1 MKNSKL
7 IALIC
12 LLGIFFTS
20 CEKEPK
26 SEWKDF
32 FDFTNEDI
40 IGTYVYSN
48 VSNAFDQVE
57 GTGRHACPD
66 AQINIKALNDN
77 PNWVEFS
84 VNCPA
89 VSFSRS
95 FEGLATPNED
105 DHMIHMSTGYIHY
118 NGKILAYNVT
128 AYVLKNEKQEIRL
141 HGFAAKNTYEEVAD
155 EETGLTSYVQTDGEY
170 YYFDVIKN

>member
-20 CEKEPK
+20 CDKEPK
-26 SEWKDF
+26 NEWKDF
-32 FDFTNEDI
+32 YDFTNEDI

-48 VSNAFDQVE
+48 VSDAFDQVE

-66 AQINIKALNDN
+66 AQVSIRALNDN
-77 PNWVEFS
+77 SNWVEFS

-89 VSFSRS
+89 ATFSRS

-105 DHMIHMSTGYIHY
+105 DQKSDAR
-118 NGKILAYNVT
+118 K
-128 AYVLKNEKQEIRL
+128 VLKATVK
-141 HGFAAKNTYEEVAD
+141 K
-155 EETGLTSYVQTDGEY
+155 S
-170 YYFDVIKN
+170 VIM